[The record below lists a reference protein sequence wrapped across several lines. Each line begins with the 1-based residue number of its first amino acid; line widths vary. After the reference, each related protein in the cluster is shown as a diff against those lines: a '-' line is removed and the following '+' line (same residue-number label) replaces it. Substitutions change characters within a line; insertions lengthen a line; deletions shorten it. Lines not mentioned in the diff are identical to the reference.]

1 MTTRSTRPEATRTMK
16 VPSMRHV
23 KCREWSSTQWM
34 RRRGRRLGAVIPG
47 LFACILLGLPA
58 PSPAEP
64 APLGPLPKVE
74 MPSAAKVKLG
84 RLLFFEKRL
93 SGDGDRACS
102 DCHIPEKGWAFPEQ
116 LSIGYPGTLHY
127 RNAKTVMN
135 VRFAKYFYW
144 DGRLD
149 GGNDL
154 ATQARDA
161 MTDAHFMAADGRI
174 MTQRMKQIP
183 GYVKMFKEAY
193 NGEPYFGLIIKA
205 IGDFEKT
212 LISKNVPFDR
222 YLKGNKNALSA
233 EAKQGLELFQG
244 KANCIQCHDGVM
256 LSDGEPHR
264 LGVPV
269 NPAIF
274 ETERY
279 TTLRSQQ
286 MFLGTP
292 NYFNLKSDPGFFGTE
307 KQDKYFGTFVTPS
320 LREVSKTAP
329 YMHNGMLPTL
339 EAVVEFY
346 NRGGGNVDDRDP
358 LLKPLNLSAG
368 EQAALVAF
376 LESLSGSDLGIR
388 SADYT
393 EDKLPPYALL
403 PWVGTDN

>member
-1 MTTRSTRPEATRTMK
+1 MARRPLA
-16 VPSMRHV
+16 
-23 KCREWSSTQWM
+23 
-34 RRRGRRLGAVIPG
+34 A
-47 LFACILLGLPA
+47 LLGFLAFTLLGVPVQSMA
-58 PSPAEP
+58 DP

-74 MPSAAKVKLG
+74 MPSKAKVELG
-84 RLLFFEKRL
+84 RLMFFEKRL

-102 DCHIPEKGWAFPEQ
+102 DCHIPEQGWAFPEQ

-154 ATQARDA
+154 PTQARDA

-174 MTQRMKQIP
+174 MGQRMKQIP
-183 GYVKMFKEAY
+183 EYVRMFKEAY
-193 NGEPYFGLIIKA
+193 DGEPYFGLIIKA

-212 LISKNVPFDR
+212 LVSVNVPFDR
-222 YLKGNKNALSA
+222 YMKGEKNALSA
-233 EAKQGLELFQG
+233 QAVQGLELFRG

-256 LSDGEPHR
+256 LSDSEPHR

-292 NYFNLKSDPGFFGTE
+292 NYFNLRADPGFFGTE
-307 KQDKYFGTFVTPS
+307 KQTKYFGTFITPS

-339 EAVVEFY
+339 AAVIDFY
-346 NRGGGNVDDRDP
+346 DQGGGDVGDKDP
-358 LLKPLNLSAG
+358 ILQPLGLSAA
-368 EQAALVAF
+368 EKAALIAF
-376 LESLSGSDLGIR
+376 LESLSGDDLGIR
-388 SADYT
+388 SADFT
-393 EDKLPPYALL
+393 ADKRPPYALL
-403 PWVGTDN
+403 EWVGKDN

>member
-1 MTTRSTRPEATRTMK
+1 MTRI
-16 VPSMRHV
+16 PSMRHDTGR
-23 KCREWSSTQWM
+23 KPRSAWTRAA
-34 RRRGRRLGAVIPG
+34 RRRSALFPG
-47 LFACILLGLPA
+47 FLAFALLSLPVQSLA
-58 PSPAEP
+58 DPE
-64 APLGPLPKVE
+64 PLGPLPKVE
-74 MPSAAKVKLG
+74 MPDKAKVELG

-102 DCHIPEKGWAFPEQ
+102 DCHIPEQGWAFPEQ

-135 VRFAKYFYW
+135 VRFARYFYW

-154 ATQARDA
+154 PTQARDA

-183 GYVKMFKEAY
+183 EYVRMFNEAY
-193 NGEPYFGLIIKA
+193 GGEPYFGLIIKA

-212 LISKNVPFDR
+212 LVSKNVPFDR
-222 YLKGNKNALSA
+222 YMKGEKSALSA
-233 EAKQGLELFQG
+233 EAKRGLELFRG
-244 KANCIQCHDGVM
+244 RGNCVQCHDGVM
-256 LSDGEPHR
+256 LSDGQPHR

-292 NYFNLKSDPGFFGTE
+292 NYFNLKADPGFFGTE
-307 KQDKYFGTFVTPS
+307 KQTRYFGTFVTPS

-339 EAVVEFY
+339 AAVIDFY
-346 NRGGGNVDDRDP
+346 DQGGGDVGNKDP
-358 LLKPLNLSAG
+358 VLEPLGLNAA
-368 EQAALVAF
+368 EKAALVAF
-376 LESLSGSDLGIR
+376 LESLSGDDLGIR
-388 SADYT
+388 SADFT
-393 EDKLPPYALL
+393 ADKRPPYSLL
-403 PWVGTDN
+403 EWVGKDN